1 MIRCVNLTTLVLA
14 AQKHGFLVHL
24 HQDEQGQ
31 PIYSIGCADYGGA
44 SEFDSYAEALAWV
57 EGWAKA

>member
-1 MIRCVNLTTLVLA
+1 MTKYGNLTTLVDA
-14 AQKHGFLVHL
+14 ARKHGFYVHL

-31 PIYSIGCADYGGA
+31 PVYSIGCPDYGGA
-44 SEFDSYAEALAWV
+44 NEFSSYAEALAWV